1 MFANWTRL
9 NQNQAPPPPKGP
21 PTSTE
26 EPWTPEKVTKIAPAN
41 LLPMKTAQ
49 SNLQSSCASS
59 SSRDPSAFLP
69 KVPLFKSLPPSD
81 LPKIAQ
87 AMETRS
93 YNAKDL
99 VFRQGDKGDAFY
111 IIQSGEASVQIHEE
125 NFLKVGDQVRCIKDL
140 YFGGKRIPK
149 GAQATVDKFDPSRE
163 YPYTIR
169 VRDGGQRGRIL
180 QEEVALLT
188 GSPEEKT
195 VATLRPG
202 DYFGEQALLKS
213 SNRQATIIAET
224 PLVTFCLTR
233 EKFKG
238 FQLGEKLHFVKRKAV
253 MAFEEDSPHKQH
265 KTVHKT
271 SEEVDFIKRAL
282 RANKNLSNLVN
293 LTDTHLERLAAVAYK
308 ENVAKS
314 TVVIQHGDLFADRFY
329 IVKSGEFTFSLPSSA
344 KDDKMSYSK
353 FLGESKEGS
362 TFGEL
367 ALLYHAPRAATVT
380 CQKDGVLWVIDRA
393 AFKNVIMA
401 ANDKKMADYLEIINH
416 IEVFN
421 ILMQDEKT
429 AVAEAL
435 VEKNFIRGE
444 HIIRQGE
451 NGDAFYILFDGK
463 VDVVKDGTTVNTL
476 EAKSK
481 EKKAHWFGERALLR
495 SEPRAASIVAV
506 SDEAQCVILSRENF
520 ESLLGTLEGIMLES
534 NNASSLRKTRVF
546 QGVPRTRPSQMN
558 SQIRME
564 DLRSL
569 GLLGCGGF
577 GAVTLEQ
584 HKVTGKAYALKA
596 LSKGYIVKMRM
607 QKGVLREK
615 EILSMCDSNFIC
627 RLYAT
632 FKTADKL
639 FFLLEPAMGG
649 ELFATYHKHRFHG
662 SVSKAKFYSASVV
675 FAFEHLHA
683 RNVLYRDLKPEN
695 LLLDH
700 RGFCKLTDMGLAKV
714 VVGKTY
720 TTCGTPDYFAPEV
733 VQQSGM
739 TKAVDWW
746 TLGIL
751 IHELLSGHAPFEA
764 SDPMETYQKI
774 VRGVGKVSF
783 PYKDRDSAGVDLVT
797 SMLKHNAS
805 ERLPMRAGGT
815 KNLKQHAWYHGFHWD
830 LLMGFQFK
838 PPYVPKVQSPTDMS
852 NFRANESDLPP
863 SIPYKNP
870 GTGWDDN
877 F

>member
-1 MFANWTRL
+1 
-9 NQNQAPPPPKGP
+9 
-21 PTSTE
+21 
-26 EPWTPEKVTKIAPAN
+26 
-41 LLPMKTAQ
+41 
-49 SNLQSSCASS
+49 
-59 SSRDPSAFLP
+59 
-69 KVPLFKSLPPSD
+69 
-81 LPKIAQ
+81 
-87 AMETRS
+87 METRC
-93 YNAKDL
+93 YNAGDV
-99 VFRQGDKGDAFY
+99 VFNQGDKGDAFY
-111 IIQSGEASVQIHEE
+111 IIHSGEASVNIHEE

-140 YFGGKRIPK
+140 HFGGKRICK
-149 GAQATVDKFDPSRE
+149 GALAVVDKFDPTRE

-169 VRDGGQRGRIL
+169 VRDGGQRGRVL
-180 QEEVALLT
+180 PEEVLPLSGA
-188 GSPEEKT
+188 PEEKT

-202 DYFGEQALLKS
+202 DYFGEQALLKGA
-213 SNRQATIIAET
+213 NRQATIIANSA
-224 PLVTFCLTR
+224 LVTLCLTR

-238 FQLGEKLHFVKRKAV
+238 FQLGEKLNFVKRKAV
-253 MAFEEDSPHKQH
+253 IAFQEEDTPQKQS
-265 KTVHKT
+265 KTVQKT
-271 SEEVDFIKRAL
+271 PEETEFIKRAL
-282 RANKNLSNLVN
+282 RANKNLSNIVSLN
-293 LTDTHLERLAAVAYK
+293 DSNLERLAAVAYK
-308 ENVAKS
+308 ENVSKG
-314 TVVIQHGDLFADRFY
+314 TVVIQYGDLVSDSFY
-329 IVKSGEFTFSLPSSA
+329 IVKTGEFTFSLPPST
-344 KDDKMSYSK
+344 KDEKLSYSK
-353 FLGESKEGS
+353 FLGEAKEGA

-367 ALLYHAPRAATVT
+367 ALLYHAPRAATVA
-380 CQKDGVLWVIDRA
+380 CRKDGVLYVIDRG

-401 ANDKKMADYLEIINH
+401 ANDQKMADYLEIIDH
-416 IEVFN
+416 ITQFN
-421 ILMQDEKT
+421 VLMQDEKN

-435 VEKNFIRGE
+435 VETNYIRGE

-451 NGDAFYILFDGK
+451 PGDAFYILFDGK
-463 VDVVKDGTTVNTL
+463 VDIVKDGKVIKTM

-481 EKKAHWFGERALLR
+481 EKIAHWFGERALLK
-495 SEPRAASIVAV
+495 SEPRAASIVV
-506 SDEAQCVILSRENF
+506 ESGEAQCLALSREHF
-520 ESLLGTLEGIMLES
+520 ESLLGSLEGIMLES
-534 NNASSLRKTRVF
+534 TNSTAIRKTRVY
-546 QGVPRTRPSQMN
+546 QGVPRTRPSQIN
-558 SQIRME
+558 SLIRMD
-564 DLRSL
+564 DLRRL

-584 HKVTGKAYALKA
+584 HKVTGKTYALKA

-615 EILSMCDSNFIC
+615 EILTLCESNFII
-627 RLYAT
+627 RQYAT
-632 FKTADKL
+632 FKTKEQL

-675 FAFEHLHA
+675 FAFEHLHE

-733 VQQSGM
+733 VQQTGM

-774 VRGVGKVSF
+774 VRGVSKVNF
-783 PYKDRDSAGVDLVT
+783 PYKDRDPEGVDLVM

-805 ERLPMRAGGT
+805 DRLPMRPDGT
-815 KNLKQHAWYHGFHWD
+815 KNLKTHSWYRGFHWD
-830 LLMGFQFK
+830 LLSSFQLK
-838 PPYVPKVQSPTDMS
+838 PPYVPKVHSPTDMS
-852 NFRANESDLPP
+852 NFRAHEGDLPP
-863 SIPYKNP
+863 QIPYKDP